1 MPLSATFD
9 LTLLNGTN
17 GSRMT
22 GAGFPAVAS
31 AGDVNGDGYAD
42 LIIGAYASGAS
53 GRSSAGASYVVFG
66 KATGWTSSFTL
77 STLNGSNGFRLDGA
91 AVSDF
96 SGRSVA
102 SAGDVNGD
110 GYADLIIGADGADPG
125 GHFSA
130 GSSYVVFGKASGW
143 AATLDLGTLN
153 GSTGFRL
160 DGTANYDTSGYSVA
174 SAGDVNGDGYADLI
188 IGAYAADPSGH
199 SSAGSS
205 YVVFGKAGGWAASLD
220 LSTLNGS
227 TGFRLDGVASGDS
240 SGRSVASA
248 GDVNGDG
255 YADLIIGACYADPG
269 GRTNAGSGYV
279 VFGKAGGWAASL
291 DLGTLNGSDG
301 FRLDGVAGG
310 DLTGYSVASAGDV
323 NGDGYADMLIGAI
336 YAAPGGHANAGSS
349 YVVFGKA
356 SGWAASLDL
365 STLNGTDGFRLD
377 GVASGEYSGRS
388 VASAGDLNGD
398 GYADLII
405 GANYASP
412 TGRVGA
418 GASYVI
424 YGKAGGWAATFDLG
438 TLNGSDGYR
447 IDGRQGE
454 YTGKSVAAAG
464 DVNGDGYAD
473 LLSGGNNS
481 VNLVFGE
488 PVVAVTRS
496 GTADA
501 NFLTGG
507 ELDDSLQGLGGNDT
521 LFGFGGN
528 DTLAGGDG
536 NDSLDGGA
544 GNDTMD
550 GGLGD
555 DVFYVQDSG
564 DVVIEA
570 AGQGWDQILTSITFT
585 LPSDVEALTL
595 RSGFGAINAL
605 GNAADNWLIGNEA
618 NNVLEGG
625 DGNDTLVGGDGNDTL
640 YGGNGNDSLTGG
652 FGNSTL
658 DGGDGNDTLVGSTGN
673 MLLDGGAGNDSLLG
687 GAGSNTLSGGDGN
700 DTLMGSGGNDTMYGG
715 AGDDS
720 LIGGMGDS
728 TLDGGDGN
736 DTLLGV
742 DAYYV
747 MRGGSGND
755 SLTGGGWDD
764 TLYGDNGDDT
774 LDGGAGA
781 DTLYGGAGNDSLRG
795 GAYDDWLY
803 GDAGND
809 TLDGGDGY
817 DVLDGGDG
825 NDSLVGGA
833 LDDALYGGT
842 GDDTLDGGDGL
853 DALYGG
859 AGNDSLAGGN
869 GNDWLEGGDGA
880 DTLDGGLGD
889 DNLFGGGGADILL
902 GGLGMDTL
910 DGGGGIDT
918 AVYGFASTGALTRNA
933 DGSWSVAKA
942 GGETDHLI
950 GIERVQFSDT
960 TVVIRQP
967 SSTDMTGD
975 GFGDVLLQN
984 ATTGDVY
991 LWGLDGTGLTKS
1003 GFVGWTPGADWRAA
1017 GTGDANGDGIADVLL
1032 QNTAT
1037 GDCYLWALDGTTDG
1051 AGSVIASASGFVGW
1065 TPGAQWRAVGMA
1077 DFNGDGLADAL
1088 LQNSETGDCYL
1099 WQLDGTTLVGNG
1111 FAGWTPG
1118 AAWRAAGIGDFNA
1131 DGMADI
1137 VLQNNET
1144 GDCYLWLMNGGT
1156 AGTDALA
1163 GAGYVGWRPPSADWH
1178 VRDTGDYNGDTRS
1191 DILLQDSVTGDCFA
1205 WLLDGT
1211 NVIGGGYVGWRPG
1224 AAWVAQ
1230 RGGDMNG
1237 DGNADVLLRN
1247 SDTGESYVWQLD
1259 GTTVTG
1265 GGFVGW
1271 ATSNEWQAL
1280 G

>member
-1 MPLSATFD
+1 MPPAASLD
-9 LTLLNGTN
+9 LGTMDGTN
-17 GSRMT
+17 GFRLQGAAGYLYAGYWVAGAGDVNRDGYADFIIGAPRDGSDGA
-22 GAGFPAVAS
+22 GAGFLVFGKATGWAPSLNLGALTGNDGVRLNGAFGDCFGGNPVAA

-42 LIIGAYASGAS
+42 VIIGAPYGGPDGAGAGYVVYGKASGWTSSLDLGGLPGTEGFRLDGVSAGDFAGCSVALAGDVNADGIADLLIGAPSASPDGRSNAGAGYVVFGKAGGWSAAIDLAGLNGDTGFRLDGIGINSSAGNTIAAAGDVNGDGIADLIIGAMGADPS
-53 GRSSAGASYVVFG
+53 GRNAAGSSYVVFG
-66 KATGWTSSFTL
+66 KASGWTATL
-77 STLNGSNGFRLDGA
+77 DLGLLNGSNGFRLDGA
-91 AVSDF
+91 AAFDN
-96 SGRSVA
+96 SGSSVA

-110 GYADLIIGADGADPG
+110 GYADLIIGTGVAC
-125 GHFSA
+125 
-130 GSSYVVFGKASGW
+130 SYLVFGKATGW
-143 AATLDLGTLN
+143 SATIDLGTLN
-153 GSTGFRL
+153 STEGVRLNAPSNCVVAAAAGDVNGDGLGDLIIGAQWAGPAGNSYLVYGKTGPWSASLDLTALNGSDGFRL
-160 DGTANYDTSGYSVA
+160 NGSGDGENTGSSVA
-174 SAGDVNGDGYADLI
+174 SAGDVNGDGFADLV
-188 IGAYAADPSGH
+188 IGAPGLSPECVSYAGA
-199 SSAGSS
+199 S
-205 YVVFGKAGGWAASLD
+205 YVVFGGV
-220 LSTLNGS
+220 
-227 TGFRLDGVASGDS
+227 TGAV
-240 SGRSVASA
+240 
-248 GDVNGDG
+248 
-255 YADLIIGACYADPG
+255 
-269 GRTNAGSGYV
+269 
-279 VFGKAGGWAASL
+279 
-291 DLGTLNGSDG
+291 
-301 FRLDGVAGG
+301 
-310 DLTGYSVASAGDV
+310 
-323 NGDGYADMLIGAI
+323 
-336 YAAPGGHANAGSS
+336 S
-349 YVVFGKA
+349 YV
-356 SGWAASLDL
+356 
-365 STLNGTDGFRLD
+365 GTDRPD
-377 GVASGEYSGRS
+377 
-388 VASAGDLNGD
+388 N
-398 GYADLII
+398 
-405 GANYASP
+405 
-412 TGRVGA
+412 
-418 GASYVI
+418 
-424 YGKAGGWAATFDLG
+424 
-438 TLNGSDGYR
+438 
-447 IDGRQGE
+447 
-454 YTGKSVAAAG
+454 
-464 DVNGDGYAD
+464 
-473 LLSGGNNS
+473 
-481 VNLVFGE
+481 
-488 PVVAVTRS
+488 
-496 GTADA
+496 
-501 NFLTGG
+501 LTGG
-507 ELDDSLQGLGGNDT
+507 A
-521 LFGFGGN
+521 FG
-528 DTLAGGDG
+528 
-536 NDSLDGGA
+536 
-544 GNDTMD
+544 
-550 GGLGD
+550 
-555 DVFYVQDSG
+555 
-564 DVVIEA
+564 
-570 AGQGWDQILTSITFT
+570 
-585 LPSDVEALTL
+585 
-595 RSGFGAINAL
+595 
-605 GNAADNWLIGNEA
+605 
-618 NNVLEGG
+618 
-625 DGNDTLVGGDGNDTL
+625 
-640 YGGNGNDSLTGG
+640 
-652 FGNSTL
+652 
-658 DGGDGNDTLVGSTGN
+658 
-673 MLLDGGAGNDSLLG
+673 DSLLG
-687 GAGSNTLSGGDGN
+687 GAGDDLLRGNDGN
-700 DTLMGSGGNDTMYGG
+700 
-715 AGDDS
+715 
-720 LIGGMGDS
+720 
-728 TLDGGDGN
+728 
-736 DTLLGV
+736 
-742 DAYYV
+742 
-747 MRGGSGND
+747 
-755 SLTGGGWDD
+755 
-764 TLYGDNGDDT
+764 
-774 LDGGAGA
+774 
-781 DTLYGGAGNDSLRG
+781 
-795 GAYDDWLY
+795 
-803 GDAGND
+803 
-809 TLDGGDGY
+809 

-825 NDSLVGGA
+825 NDSLLGGA
-833 LDDALYGGT
+833 GNDTLYGGQ
-842 GDDTLDGGDGL
+842 GRDTLDGGAGDDSLTADGDYSTLIGGAGNDRLIADGGSVGMGDHNTL
-853 DALYGG
+853 DGGEGDDSLTGGRESTLIGGAGNDRLIAYGAYNTLVGGDGNDSLTADGQCSTLDGGNGDDTLSGGWSDTLLGGDGNDSLSGSGEMYGGDGNDNLTGDWIMHGGAGNDSLSGAPGSYLNGDEGDDTLTGSGDMYGG
-859 AGNDSLAGGN
+859 AGNDSLTGSGSLYGGDGNDILTGSGELHGGKGNDSLVGCGLGDWLTGDDGNDTLVGGDGVEADLYGGNGNDSLLSGN